1 MAISIDKDRTNFM
14 MSDTGLLRLA
24 LSCYK
29 RLHPIAYLSRRTDFT
44 REELIDF
51 LEHEVGLVFKN
62 IVDSEFHLYRLVSY
76 TPVSRISTKKL
87 FTLIARFFL
96 ADGDRYV
103 CFIDDNGTRRYGLLN
118 AHRRLY
124 DGQSLSPAFK
134 DKVHFTCK
142 TPVPLFAHISLDIRR
157 QYDKYDYS
165 YQLDTI
171 DFRERNVASEV
182 VIVYNNT
189 TITLTWDEDTE
200 VFTSV
205 TLEGNQKESDYW
217 LALAVLE
224 DFYNLSRSDVD

>member
-29 RLHPIAYLSRRTDFT
+29 RLHPIAYLLRRTDFT

-62 IVDSEFHLYRLVSY
+62 IVDSEFHLYRLISY

-87 FTLIARFFL
+87 FMLITRFYL
-96 ADGDRYV
+96 ADCDKYV
-103 CFIDDNGTRRYGLLN
+103 CFIDDNGTRRYGFLS
-118 AHRRLY
+118 AYGRRY
-124 DGQSLSPAFK
+124 TGQSLSPAFK

-142 TPVPLFAHISLDIRR
+142 TPVPLFAHISLNIRR
-157 QYDKYDYS
+157 QYDRCDYS
-165 YQLDTI
+165 YELDTI
-171 DFRERNVASEV
+171 DFRERNVAPEV

-189 TITLTWDEDTE
+189 TITLTWNEDAK

-205 TLEGNQKESDYW
+205 ILEGNQKESDYW
-217 LALAVLE
+217 LALVALE
-224 DFYNLSRSDVD
+224 DLYNLS